1 MGGPMDAP
9 AQPVSI
15 EGRWRTFADAVALAL
30 GANLW
35 VALVL
40 LPGLVSGVLH
50 SGPAQLTAILPLV
63 VLGIGVW
70 RRSDL
75 VLLLGYP
82 SALLIPVAFAP
93 GMADVHVYGP
103 IRFAIV
109 AIGLVG
115 YLFGASVFTSFR
127 EPAPPLAERP
137 LSSATRPMAARWR
150 RRFRIYAALAA
161 ISAVFPLVLLYTINF
176 DGEVRELL
184 KLKYPGRVAAFS
196 TVMNLGAIGF
206 WVAIYAGIFLGVLRR
221 HRTGDRDLV
230 VALEKLKRETRRA
243 RPRAQFYLGVAVAR
257 GRVLVLLLMRG
268 G

>member
-1 MGGPMDAP
+1 MEVGPVDT
-9 AQPVSI
+9 SL
-15 EGRWRTFADAVALAL
+15 GRWRTFADAVALAL

-40 LPGLVSGVLH
+40 LPGLVSGALH
-50 SGPAQLTAILPLV
+50 SGPAQLTAVLPLV

-75 VLLLGYP
+75 VLLFGYP

-93 GMADVHVYGP
+93 GMANVHVYGP

-109 AIGLVG
+109 AVGLIG
-115 YLFGASVFTSFR
+115 YLLGASVFTSFR
-127 EPAPPLAERP
+127 EPPPPLAERP
-137 LSSATRPMAARWR
+137 LTSAARPMAARWR

-161 ISAVFPLVLLYTINF
+161 MSAVFPVILLYTINF

-184 KLKYPGRVAAFS
+184 KVKYPGRVAALS

-206 WVAIYAGIFLGVLRR
+206 WVAIYAGFFLGVLRR

-230 VALEKLKRETRRA
+230 STLERLKRDSRRA
-243 RPRAQFYLGVAVAR
+243 RPRPQFYLGVAVAL
-257 GRVLVLLLMRG
+257 GLMLVLLLMRG

>member
-1 MGGPMDAP
+1 MDASGQP
-9 AQPVSI
+9 ASI

-93 GMADVHVYGP
+93 GMANVHVYGP

-109 AIGLVG
+109 AVGLVG

-127 EPAPPLAERP
+127 EPPPPLAERP
-137 LSSATRPMAARWR
+137 LTSAARPMAPRWR
-150 RRFRIYAALAA
+150 RRFRIYAALTAL
-161 ISAVFPLVLLYTINF
+161 SAVFPIVLLYTINF
-176 DGEVRELL
+176 DAEVREAL
-184 KLKYPGRVAAFS
+184 KMKYSGKVAPLS
-196 TVMNLGAIGF
+196 TVMNLGAIAF

-230 VALEKLKRETRRA
+230 GALERLKRETRRA
-243 RPRAQFYLGVAVAR
+243 RPRPQFYLGVAVAL
-257 GRVLVLLLMRG
+257 GLMVALLLMRG
-268 G
+268 R